1 MEFENKNLI
10 VVKGEDSIQI
20 DTIEEL
26 SQEFFGKEYL
36 EKNDKEKLIIR
47 YKKIYPY
54 SLLEGKK
61 VYLNKNTEIKNGK
74 TQQVENFEDGL
85 LIDND
90 VDFFLS
96 LCGINYLQIL
106 EKKTSNI
113 FTKGINK
120 EKMKGNYVHVNKF
133 VDKILKKDIYDE

>member
-10 VVKGEDSIQI
+10 VVKGDVSIQI

-26 SQEFFGKEYL
+26 TQEFFGKEYL
-36 EKNDKEKLIIR
+36 EKNDIEKSIIR

-61 VYLNKNTEIKNGK
+61 VYINRNTEIKKGK
-74 TQQVENFEDGL
+74 MQQVENFENGL
-85 LIDND
+85 LIDNE

-96 LCGINYLQIL
+96 LCSIDYLQIL

-133 VDKILKKDIYDE
+133 ADKILKGNIYDE